1 VVILVRAFDSPF
13 KGFDYFVHALDQL
26 DTTVPLCIL
35 TTHDKGGLNRFIGK
49 HQIVELGWVNDDEV
63 ILDSYRAADIM
74 VMPSTAEAFGMMAIE
89 AMACGK
95 PVIVAE
101 GTSLP
106 EVTVAPEV
114 GISVPPHDPA
124 ALAVEIKR
132 LVEDSEERQ
141 RRGMAGRKIAEQRY
155 DAVLFTSRLAEI
167 YRRVATPTKGSAEI
181 AYSP

>member
-1 VVILVRAFDSPF
+1 
-13 KGFDYFVHALDQL
+13 
-26 DTTVPLCIL
+26 
-35 TTHDKGGLNRFIGK
+35 
-49 HQIVELGWVNDDEV
+49 
-63 ILDSYRAADIM
+63 
-74 VMPSTAEAFGMMAIE
+74 MMAIE

-95 PVIVAE
+95 PVIVSD

-106 EVTVAPEV
+106 EVTVAPDV
-114 GISVPPHDPA
+114 GISVPAYDPA

-141 RRGMAGRKIAEQRY
+141 RRGIAGRKIAEQRY

-167 YRRVATPTKGSAEI
+167 YRRVATPTKGNTEI